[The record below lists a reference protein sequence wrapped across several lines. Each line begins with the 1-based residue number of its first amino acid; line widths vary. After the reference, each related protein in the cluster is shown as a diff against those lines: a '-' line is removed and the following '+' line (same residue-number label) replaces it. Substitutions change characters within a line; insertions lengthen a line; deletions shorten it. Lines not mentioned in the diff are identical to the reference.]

1 MKQLMTRETLRQEN
15 LAFVGTGGVSE
26 ANHRRGFVPAFYD
39 VATGRAEIA
48 RFADGRPAPM
58 HLLDGLPEEWVVE
71 RAPDGRV
78 LAIKATVISGF
89 IRGDYFY
96 TRDQA
101 AAAVL
106 H

>member
-1 MKQLMTRETLRQEN
+1 MKQLMTSATLRQEN

-26 ANHRRGFVPAFYD
+26 ASRSRGFLPAFYD
-39 VATGRAEIA
+39 VTTGRAELA

-71 RAPDGRV
+71 RDASGRV
-78 LAIKATVISGF
+78 RAIKSTVISGF
-89 IRGDYFY
+89 IRGAYFY

-101 AAAVL
+101 ADAVL

>member
-1 MKQLMTRETLRQEN
+1 MKQLMTRATLRQEN

-26 ANHRRGFVPAFYD
+26 ANARRGFVPAFYD
-39 VATGRAEIA
+39 VVTGRAEIA

-58 HLLDGLPEEWVVE
+58 HLLDGLPDEWVVE
-71 RAPDGRV
+71 RDGNGCVR
-78 LAIKATVISGF
+78 AIKSSVISGF
-89 IRGDYFY
+89 IRGAYFY

-101 AAAVL
+101 ANAVL